1 MFGVEEIK
9 RGTYRFFEDKAEA
22 EVEDEQCV
30 DCGRDEDGV
39 GKDDCLDWGWVCEE
53 ADCSEAGVCLEVEG
67 EREEAEW
74 KDDVL
79 YDDADWKEEEDR
91 DKLSLFMLFSRFRF
105 KEF

>member
-39 GKDDCLDWGWVCEE
+39 GKDDCLD
-53 ADCSEAGVCLEVEG
+53 
-67 EREEAEW
+67 
-74 KDDVL
+74 
-79 YDDADWKEEEDR
+79 
-91 DKLSLFMLFSRFRF
+91 
-105 KEF
+105 